1 MTITPQDIPG
11 ILEKHKKWLWTEE
24 GGQCANLSG
33 ADLYGANLSGANLS
47 GANLRG
53 ADLRDANLSGANLS
67 GANLRGADLR
77 GANLSGANLYGAKVA
92 EGSKVAI
99 AGPVG
104 NCDKQVLGVRVQADN
119 AHKKPWLLLICGC
132 FSGDEKQYKAR
143 VDKIYKK
150 GSTHHKQCI
159 AAVTAIKAIAKT
171 WGVK

>member
-11 ILEKHKKWLWTEE
+11 ILEKHKKWLWSEE
-24 GGQCANLSG
+24 GGQ
-33 ADLYGANLSGANLS
+33 Y
-47 GANLRG
+47 
-53 ADLRDANLSGANLS
+53 
-67 GANLRGADLR
+67 ANLRGADLR
-77 GANLSGANLYGAKVA
+77 GADLRGADLSGAKVA

-104 NCDKQVLGVRVQADN
+104 NCDRQVLGVRVQADN

-143 VDKIYKK
+143 VDEIYKK
-150 GSTHHKQCI
+150 GSEHHKQCI
-159 AAVTAIKAIAKT
+159 VALSAIKAIAKT